1 MQALVL
7 TLGVFAAIPTVLA
20 NTNAKATA
28 CNANNCAR
36 DVTGTREGKL
46 PLLEVRKTDCANF
59 ITATVYATPTAT
71 PQNVVYNRK
80 MKRDPVTVKGQT
92 RLLLLGLH
100 LRHHHGHYPDDPRR
114 SAAAVDLKGVQW
126 AYYAL
131 EEGSGSGK
139 VPAYAHWGNF
149 SPDNIK
155 GLTPFST
162 GWGKRLSI
170 GRGQEECVNTPAY
183 VNGEAQTAGSHHTY
197 VVLQARGYI
206 LADRDATYHVYF
218 NRADEMLQGWF
229 GDEAKGN

>member
-92 RLLLLGLH
+92 VPS
-100 LRHHHGHYPDDPRR
+100 YIKQCNANMASYA
-114 SAAAVDLKGVQW
+114 SACSCWGYTSTTITVTTPTTPGVQW

-197 VVLQARGYI
+197 AVLQARGYI

-218 NRADEMLQGWF
+218 NRANEMLQG
-229 GDEAKGN
+229 